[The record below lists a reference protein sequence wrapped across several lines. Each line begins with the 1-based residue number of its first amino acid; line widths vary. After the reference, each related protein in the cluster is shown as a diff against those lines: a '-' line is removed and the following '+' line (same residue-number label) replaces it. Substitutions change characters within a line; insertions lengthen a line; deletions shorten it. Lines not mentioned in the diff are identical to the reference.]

1 MSGHSKWSTIK
12 RKKGAKDAQR
22 SRIWSRQIREITIAA
37 REGGGDPNTNAR
49 LRTAIL
55 AAQGSNMP
63 KDTME
68 RAVKRGTGELEG
80 VIYEEIE
87 YEGYGPGGVAVL
99 VETQTDN
106 RNRMAAEI
114 RHVFARYGG
123 KLGGA
128 GSVAF
133 LFSRVGQIVLDAGR
147 CDMDTAMEA
156 AIDAGA
162 QDVTDGEGEIV
173 VTTAQDALQ
182 QVAQALQSAGLPVVS
197 AEVARVASTAV
208 RVTGKDAESL
218 LKLINAL
225 DELDDVA
232 NVSANFDVDDAE
244 LKALNES
251 L

>member
-22 SRIWSRQIREITIAA
+22 SKVWSRQIREITIAA
-37 REGGGDPNTNAR
+37 REGGGDPNGNSR
-49 LRTAIL
+49 LRSALL

-68 RAVKRGTGELEG
+68 RAIKRGTGELEG
-80 VIYEEIE
+80 AVYEEIP
-87 YEGYGPGGVAVL
+87 YEGYGPGGVAIL

-106 RNRMAAEI
+106 KNRTAAEV
-114 RHVFARYGG
+114 RHVFTKYGG

-133 LFSRVGQIVLDAGR
+133 LFSRVGQIVIDGSR
-147 CDMDTAMEA
+147 CDVETAMEA

-162 QDVTDGEGEIV
+162 EDVAEAEGEIV
-173 VTTAQDALQ
+173 VTTSPESVQS
-182 QVAQALQSAGLPVVS
+182 VAQALQGRGLPVGS
-197 AEVARVASTAV
+197 SELARVASTSV

-225 DELDDVA
+225 DDLDDVS
-232 NVSANFDVDDAE
+232 NVSANFDIDDAE
-244 LKALNES
+244 LKSLNES